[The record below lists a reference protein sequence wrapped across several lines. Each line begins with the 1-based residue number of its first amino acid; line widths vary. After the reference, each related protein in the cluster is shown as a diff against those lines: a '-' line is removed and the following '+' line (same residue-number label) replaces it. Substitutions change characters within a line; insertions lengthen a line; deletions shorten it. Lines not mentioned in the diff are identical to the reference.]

1 MKIVLAYI
9 SGAPDRKD
17 PYISLL
23 PTGLCSLHACL
34 RAAGFDAVLAN
45 FSGWSNADFKR
56 QLSNLKPDIVGISQ
70 WTHNR
75 HAASALAELAR
86 MENPDCT
93 VIMGG
98 AHATFCYARIL
109 QPGSPVD
116 CVVLGEGEET
126 LLEIARHCN
135 EGTSWRDVN
144 GIAYPSNGEIVITRA
159 RVPLNNL
166 DNLPMAAG
174 FLEQSVGVDI
184 ELQSEFILT
193 TRGCPSACHFCSSP
207 KFWQRKVRFRS
218 PDRIVEEMMFIRD
231 KYGLIYFSLRD
242 DTFTADRSRT
252 IEFCKL
258 LIEQR
263 IHVMWNCQSRVNA
276 LDEDLLIWMK
286 RAGCEC
292 IQLGVE
298 SGSPRILSQLGKT
311 ITPTQVEQAAGMI
324 RKIGINL
331 SIYLITDIP
340 GETED
345 DTRHTIE
352 LIKRIRPD
360 DGYVSP
366 LAYFPG
372 TRMFE
377 EAVVAGHIDRNVFEV
392 DNRVAVYA
400 VGEPG
405 RNSRRIL
412 QCLGRVAPHGALRF
426 KLQKELLGY
435 CSVTNVLAGE
445 FYRQRGDHSVA
456 EREFR
461 EITEREPDNPWGW
474 YLLGDLYAEM
484 GEKKMAMEC
493 YHAVCRIVPEHGPSR
508 QALKA
513 KKKRDHDGPAS
524 KCYQ

>member
-9 SGAPDRKD
+9 SGVSDRQD

-34 RAAGFDAVLAN
+34 REAGFDAVLAN
-45 FSGWSNADFKR
+45 FSGWPDADIRR
-56 QLSNLKPDIVGISQ
+56 QLSSLKPDIAGISQ

-75 HAASALAELAR
+75 HAAFDLAGLVR
-86 MENPDCT
+86 NVNPDCT
-93 VIMGG
+93 VVMGG
-98 AHATFCYARIL
+98 AHATFCYAQMLRDE
-109 QPGSPVD
+109 SPVD

-126 LLEIARHCN
+126 LLEIVHHRN

-144 GIAYPSNGEIVITRA
+144 GIAYLSSGKIVVTPPRT
-159 RVPLNNL
+159 PLNNL
-166 DNLPMAAG
+166 DNLPMAAS

-184 ELQSEFILT
+184 PLQLEFILT
-193 TRGCPSACHFCSSP
+193 ARGCPSACHFCSSP

-231 KYGLIYFSLRD
+231 TYGLIYFSLRD
-242 DTFTADRSRT
+242 DTFTADRART
-252 IEFCKL
+252 IEFCRL
-258 LIEQR
+258 LIER
-263 IHVMWNCQSRVNA
+263 RTHVLWNCQSRVNA
-276 LDEDLLIWMK
+276 LDEELLVWMK

-292 IQLGVE
+292 VQLGVE
-298 SGSPRILSQLGKT
+298 SGSPRILSRLGKT
-311 ITPTQVEQAAGMI
+311 ITPAQIELAAGLI
-324 RKIGINL
+324 RQVGINL
-331 SIYLITDIP
+331 SIYLITDVP

-345 DTRHTIE
+345 DMRHTIE

-377 EAVVAGHIDRNVFEV
+377 EAVVAGHTDRNVFETD
-392 DNRVAVYA
+392 DNTAIYA

-412 QCLGRVAPHGALRF
+412 QWLGRVAPHDALRF
-426 KLQKELLGY
+426 KRQKDLLGY
-435 CSVTNVLAGE
+435 CYVTNVLAGE
-445 FYRQRGDHSVA
+445 FYRQRGDHGLA

-461 EITEREPDNPWGW
+461 EITEQEPDNPWGW
-474 YLLGDLYAEM
+474 YLLGDLYGEM
-484 GEKKMAMEC
+484 GEKKVALEC
-493 YHAVCRIVPEHGPSR
+493 YRAVCMIVPEHGPSR
-508 QALKA
+508 KALQS
-513 KKKRDHDGPAS
+513 KKKRGHNGPAPS
-524 KCYQ
+524 

>member
-9 SGAPDRKD
+9 SGVPDRKD
-17 PYISLL
+17 PFISLL

-34 RAAGFDAVLAN
+34 KEAGFDSMLAN
-45 FSGWSNADFKR
+45 FSGWSDAAIR
-56 QLSNLKPDIVGISQ
+56 QQLVSMKPDIVGISQ

-75 HAASALAELAR
+75 HAALDLVALVR
-86 MENPDCT
+86 SENPDSI

-98 AHATFCYARIL
+98 AHATFCYAQIL
-109 QPGSPVD
+109 QDDYRVD

-126 LLEIARHCN
+126 LLEIIRHCA
-135 EGTSWRDVN
+135 EGSSWQEVS
-144 GIAYPSNGEIVITRA
+144 GIAYSSNGEIVCTPA
-159 RVPLNNL
+159 RHPLNNL
-166 DNLPMAAG
+166 DDLPMASG
-174 FLEQSVGVDI
+174 FLEQSVGIDI
-184 ELQSEFILT
+184 TLQSEFILT

-218 PDRIVEEMMFIRD
+218 PDRIVAEMLFVRE

-252 IEFCKL
+252 IEFCRL

-263 IHVMWNCQSRVNA
+263 LHVMWNCQSRVTA
-276 LDEDLLIWMK
+276 LDEELLVWMK

-311 ITPTQVEQAAGMI
+311 ITPTHVEHAAGMI
-324 RKIGINL
+324 RKVGINL
-331 SIYLITDIP
+331 SIYLITDVP

-345 DTRHTIE
+345 DLRHTIE

-377 EAVVAGHIDRNVFEV
+377 EAVVAGHIKRNIFEADV
-392 DNRVAVYA
+392 RAAIYA
-400 VGEPG
+400 VVEPG
-405 RNSRRIL
+405 PNSRRIL
-412 QCLGRVAPHGALRF
+412 NVLGRVAPHDARRF

-461 EITEREPDNPWGW
+461 EISEREPDNPWGW

-484 GEKKMAMEC
+484 GERKMALEC
-493 YHAVCRIVPEHGPSR
+493 YHTVCRIVPEHGPSR
-508 QALKA
+508 QALQA
-513 KKKRDHDGPAS
+513 KKKRSHDGPAS
-524 KCYQ
+524 K